1 MNLLDDRDRTI
12 QALVEIEGERW
23 LERQKRGDFKGYSVF
38 DAIRE
43 LEATTMRD
51 SNRSIGVVIYGNDGW
66 NRYRVTTTGE
76 VQFIEAQKWGQEP
89 LVKAKELGFEI
100 V

>member
-12 QALVEIEGERW
+12 QALTEIEGQRW

-43 LEATTMRD
+43 LEEISIRD
-51 SNRSIGVVIYGNDGW
+51 PQMSIRTIIYGNDGW

-76 VQFIEAQKWGQEP
+76 VQFIEAQKWGQAP
-89 LVKAKELGFEI
+89 LAKAKELGFEI